1 MRDVCSSIRSQVSTV
16 CLRVPR
22 VLAFFTDFV
31 IAMAPKSAMSLL
43 AAELPEFDVEHG
55 LAGAD
60 LGELDELP
68 LLDPPSSIPA
78 VRAQADASAAAPL
91 SKAPPSTPSIVRP
104 KKDATLEDIFIQLSL
119 PERLRAPLL
128 GLLGADPTDD
138 AETLSALTWEMF
150 QTDVVAQLV
159 FEDGAHPTIFEK
171 SRLFRFYK
179 DLVKIFADEPLRPP
193 PPAPPV
199 QPVHNITVTIPEKGG
214 HPMREFID
222 QTSTERFAMLSDSE
236 IAELRARY
244 FKITGMQPLPEE
256 RPTDEQLSALGHLL
270 RNKKEKRINAPFVE
284 FAVFGNY
291 DGRSAKLRQ
300 FTGQVFDREGT
311 LVARTLRAPQSFS
324 AWDASW
330 QVYAVALIMYDVAS
344 PGALRAY
351 HQGIRK
357 LADFFPNEWP
367 TIAMLDEEMRA
378 ERWSRLRQEYADGTR
393 TPPSDYN
400 PAEPWK
406 TIVRDTRFGFLGGP
420 LADWWREHERTL
432 ERSLRGSKSSSSSS
446 SAPPVFPSHVGNRV
460 LAEVAANPKVTT
472 ASPTPF
478 IPRTGRK
485 RNFNNVNNAQN
496 NRKQPQPQPKKQKLT
511 CWICDSPNHLQKD
524 CPKGRGKGGKNG
536 KGGKGRGKGGKS
548 SKA

>member
-1 MRDVCSSIRSQVSTV
+1 
-16 CLRVPR
+16 
-22 VLAFFTDFV
+22 
-31 IAMAPKSAMSLL
+31 
-43 AAELPEFDVEHG
+43 
-55 LAGAD
+55 
-60 LGELDELP
+60 
-68 LLDPPSSIPA
+68 
-78 VRAQADASAAAPL
+78 
-91 SKAPPSTPSIVRP
+91 
-104 KKDATLEDIFIQLSL
+104 
-119 PERLRAPLL
+119 
-128 GLLGADPTDD
+128 
-138 AETLSALTWEMF
+138 
-150 QTDVVAQLV
+150 
-159 FEDGAHPTIFEK
+159 
-171 SRLFRFYK
+171 
-179 DLVKIFADEPLRPP
+179 
-193 PPAPPV
+193 
-199 QPVHNITVTIPEKGG
+199 
-214 HPMREFID
+214 
-222 QTSTERFAMLSDSE
+222 
-236 IAELRARY
+236 
-244 FKITGMQPLPEE
+244 
-256 RPTDEQLSALGHLL
+256 
-270 RNKKEKRINAPFVE
+270 
-284 FAVFGNY
+284 
-291 DGRSAKLRQ
+291 
-300 FTGQVFDREGT
+300 
-311 LVARTLRAPQSFS
+311 
-324 AWDASW
+324 
-330 QVYAVALIMYDVAS
+330 MYDVAS

-536 KGGKGRGKGGKS
+536 KGGKGRGKGGKN